1 MSGQVIRHA
10 CRPWEASRQRS
21 HVATAEQ
28 RRRFGQALQRAREEC
43 GLSQRGLA
51 DALGVSQASVSQ
63 WLLGQT
69 APRPERVAALERVL
83 RMERNSLAQLLGQV
97 PYNDR
102 SAPPSMSVT
111 EAAEA
116 DPRLGIR
123 ERRIL
128 AAVYRELVHQR
139 ELDQAGSGSA
149 ADGGAASRA

>member
-1 MSGQVIRHA
+1 M
-10 CRPWEASRQRS
+10 
-21 HVATAEQ
+21 
-28 RRRFGQALQRAREEC
+28 
-43 GLSQRGLA
+43 SQRGLA

-83 RMERNSLAQLLGQV
+83 RMEPSFLARLLGQV
-97 PYNDR
+97 ADDDR
-102 SAPPSMSVT
+102 AAPASVSVT

-116 DPRLGIR
+116 DPRLGSR

-139 ELDQAGSGSA
+139 ELDQVGSGPA